1 MTTQYQSMQSP
12 VKSWKPRGIWAWLLT
27 LVAVLLALC
36 TVAPAYCMAF
46 PVQFVVPGFLGLD
59 ALLFPLHVLVVTVL
73 ALLLWWVA
81 KPSRARLAR
90 TLFGFVAILTAIMG
104 LTPAFAMW
112 QRARQ
117 LGVPLSL
124 GNYLENA
131 TRMNDGHPPQL
142 NRSVSYGTAKDGAS
156 LQLDVWSTGLPN
168 SGPLRPAV
176 VFLHG
181 GGWIVGNRSE
191 RPDWNRWLNK
201 LGYEVFDV
209 EYRMPPPVRWQ
220 DEIGDV
226 KAAVG
231 WVAAHAADYHVDPA
245 RISIMGESAG
255 GNLALLAAYSMGD
268 PGLPASTGVVP
279 VAIRSV
285 IDLYGP
291 TEMAKLYD
299 TTSSPGFV
307 QYSESTYIGGIPEE
321 FPERYHALSPLYH
334 INAQTP
340 PTITFQGTMDRLVPM
355 EQATMLD
362 AALTKAGV
370 AHELYL
376 LPANDH
382 GFDINWGGFGTQI
395 ARTKIQDFL
404 QSH

>member
-1 MTTQYQSMQSP
+1 MTTQYQAMQSP
-12 VKSWKPRGIWAWLLT
+12 VKSWKPRGIWGWLLT
-27 LVAVLLALC
+27 LGAVLLALC
-36 TVAPAYCMAF
+36 MVVPAYCMAV
-46 PVQFVVPGFLGLD
+46 PVQFIFPGFLGLD
-59 ALLFPLHVLVVTVL
+59 ALVFPLHLLVVTVL

-81 KPSRARLAR
+81 KLSRARLAR
-90 TLFGFVAILTAIMG
+90 TLFGFVAILTAIMA

-112 QRARQ
+112 RRARQ

-131 TRMNDGHPPQL
+131 THMNDGHPPQL
-142 NRSVSYGTAKDGAS
+142 NRSVSYGTAKDGDN

-176 VFLHG
+176 VYVHG
-181 GGWIVGNRSE
+181 GGWIVSNRSE
-191 RPDWNRWLNK
+191 RPDWNRWLNQ

-209 EYRMPPPVRWQ
+209 EYRMPPPARWQ

-268 PGLPASTGVVP
+268 PGLPASTGVAT

-291 TEMAKLYD
+291 TELAKLYGTLPAPALYSTRRANTSAAFRKSFPTVTMRSRRS
-299 TTSSPGFV
+299 TTSMR
-307 QYSESTYIGGIPEE
+307 
-321 FPERYHALSPLYH
+321 ERLL
-334 INAQTP
+334 
-340 PTITFQGTMDRLVPM
+340 RLRSRAPWTGLCRWSRQPCWM
-355 EQATMLD
+355 
-362 AALTKAGV
+362 
-370 AHELYL
+370 
-376 LPANDH
+376 
-382 GFDINWGGFGTQI
+382 
-395 ARTKIQDFL
+395 RR
-404 QSH
+404 

>member
-1 MTTQYQSMQSP
+1 
-12 VKSWKPRGIWAWLLT
+12 V
-27 LVAVLLALC
+27 
-36 TVAPAYCMAF
+36 
-46 PVQFVVPGFLGLD
+46 
-59 ALLFPLHVLVVTVL
+59 
-73 ALLLWWVA
+73 
-81 KPSRARLAR
+81 
-90 TLFGFVAILTAIMG
+90 
-104 LTPAFAMW
+104 
-112 QRARQ
+112 
-117 LGVPLSL
+117 
-124 GNYLENA
+124 
-131 TRMNDGHPPQL
+131 
-142 NRSVSYGTAKDGAS
+142 
-156 LQLDVWSTGLPN
+156 
-168 SGPLRPAV
+168 
-176 VFLHG
+176 HG

-191 RPDWNRWLNK
+191 RPDWNRWLNQ

-220 DEIGDV
+220 HEIGDV

-268 PGLPASTGVVP
+268 PGLPASTGVAP

-321 FPERYHALSPLYH
+321 FPDRYRALSPLYH

-362 AALTKAGV
+362 KALTKAGV

-376 LPANDH
+376 LPASDH
-382 GFDINWGGFGTQI
+382 GFDMNWGGFGSQI
-395 ARTKIQDFL
+395 ARAKIQAFL
-404 QSH
+404 KSH